1 MRIGIAGGTFDP
13 IHVAHLIIAEE
24 ARVRLGLEE
33 VRFVPAG
40 DPWMKS
46 GTSLS
51 SAHHRLTM
59 VRLAIASN
67 PFFRASSVE
76 IDRPG
81 PTYTVD
87 TLEQVRSEVEDAVE
101 IYLIMGSDSIN
112 EFHRWKAPSRVLEL
126 CTLVSAPRAGCK
138 ELDLT
143 ALEAVSPSARQ
154 KVVVLERPHLDISGT
169 EIRQRISHGLSV
181 RYQVPWEVEQ
191 YIYRYGLYCDVE
203 EGDGS
208 R

>member
-24 ARVRLGLEE
+24 ARVRLRLEE
-33 VRFVPAG
+33 VIFVPAG

-46 GTSLS
+46 DTRVS

-76 IDRPG
+76 IDRLG

-87 TLEQVRSEVEDAVE
+87 TLEQISSEVNDAE
-101 IYLIMGSDSIN
+101 LYLIIGSDSIN
-112 EFHRWKAPSRVLEL
+112 EFHRWRAPSRVLEL
-126 CTLVSAPRAGCK
+126 CTLVTAPRPCSG

-143 ALEAVSPSARQ
+143 ELESLSPSGLP
-154 KVVVLERPHLDISGT
+154 KVVVLDRPHVDISGT
-169 EIRQRISHGLSV
+169 EIRRRISQGLSV
-181 RYQVPWEVEQ
+181 RYQVPWEVEE
-191 YIYRYGLYCDVE
+191 YIYRYRLYGDVE
-203 EGDGS
+203 EGDGG